1 MKKILILGFTNLSH
15 DARVLRQIDFIKK
28 NYTVTVVCFEGADD
42 PEYEIIRITKT
53 NLTLFRKAIS
63 SFFLI
68 TGLYTIAYHL
78 LHNYSYLKKLLIH
91 RNFDLV
97 IANDIESLPL
107 AFQLAPKAK
116 VLFDAHEFA
125 PRHFEDKLSWRL
137 FFQGFNKYLC
147 RKYIPKTHGMTT
159 VGEGLANE
167 YAKHYGV
174 KPVLV
179 TNATRYHDLLPSPV
193 EPTKIRMIHHGGAN
207 HSRRLELMIEM
218 MDLLDERFTL
228 DMMLITPEMGNSKT
242 KNYISVL
249 QELIRNKPRIK
260 ILPPKKSHEIVPFI
274 NQYDI
279 GVFLLP
285 PVNFNY
291 ENTLPNKLFDF
302 IQARLAIAIGPTPEM
317 AKLVKRYDIGVIS
330 AEFTPQ
336 SLTAQLTHLTK
347 EKIEH
352 FKINTHKAA
361 KEHNAEANGIIV
373 NNLIKELLD

>member
-1 MKKILILGFTNLSH
+1 MKKILILAFTNLKH
-15 DARVLRQIDFIKK
+15 DARVSRQIDFVKK
-28 NYTVTVVCFEGADD
+28 NYSVTVVCFDGADN
-42 PEYEIIRITKT
+42 PEYEVIRISKT

-68 TGLYTIAYHL
+68 TGLYSIAYRL
-78 LHNYSYLKKLLIH
+78 LHDYSYLKKLLIH
-91 RNFDLV
+91 QNFNLV

-107 AFQLAPKAK
+107 AFQLVPKVK
-116 VLFDAHEFA
+116 VLFDAHEYA
-125 PRHFEDKLSWRL
+125 PRHFEDKLSWRI
-137 FFQGFNKYLC
+137 FFQGFNNYLC
-147 RKYIPKTHGMTT
+147 KKYIPKTHGMTT

-167 YAKHYGV
+167 YSKYYGV

-179 TNATRYHDLLPSPV
+179 TNATRYFHLLPSPIEV
-193 EPTKIRMIHHGGAN
+193 GKIRMIHHGGAN
-207 HSRRLELMIEM
+207 YSRRLELMIEM

-242 KNYISVL
+242 KKYINKL
-249 QELIRNKPRIK
+249 QGLIQHKPRIK

-302 IQARLAIAIGPTPEM
+302 IQGRLMIAIGPTPEM
-317 AKLVKRYDIGVIS
+317 AKLVKQYDIGVVS
-330 AEFTPQ
+330 DDFTPQ
-336 SLTAQLTHLTK
+336 SLADKLKVLTK
-347 EKIEH
+347 ERIEQ
-352 FKINTHKAA
+352 FKSNTDKAA
-361 KEHNAEANGIIV
+361 KEHNAEV
-373 NNLIKELLD
+373 NDVIMNSLVKKLLE

>member
-1 MKKILILGFTNLSH
+1 MKKILILAFTNLMH
-15 DARVLRQIDFIKK
+15 DARVSRQIDFIKK
-28 NYTVTVVCFEGADD
+28 NYVVTVVCFDAADD

-53 NLTLFRKAIS
+53 KLTLFRKAIS

-68 TGLYTIAYHL
+68 TRLYTIAYRL
-78 LHNYSYLKKLLIH
+78 LHNYSYLKKRLTH

-107 AFQLAPKAK
+107 AFQLAPQAK

-125 PRHFEDKLSWRL
+125 PRHFEDKLSWRI

-147 RKYIPKTHGMTT
+147 EKYIPKTHGMTT

-167 YAKHYGV
+167 YAKQYGV
-174 KPVLV
+174 KPVLI
-179 TNATRYHDLLPSPV
+179 TNATRYYDLMPSEV
-193 EPTKIRMIHHGGAN
+193 ESTKIRMIHHGGAN
-207 HSRRLELMIEM
+207 YSRRLELMIEM

-242 KNYISVL
+242 KNYISEL
-249 QELIRNKPRIK
+249 QELIRNKPKIK

-317 AKLVKRYDIGVIS
+317 AKLVRHYDIGVIS
-330 AEFTPQ
+330 TEFTPQ
-336 SLTAQLTHLTK
+336 SLAAQLINLSK
-347 EKIEH
+347 EKIEY
-352 FKINTHKAA
+352 FKLNTIKAA
-361 KEHNAEANGIIV
+361 IEHNAEANGIIMS
-373 NNLIKELLD
+373 NLIKKLLD

>member
-1 MKKILILGFTNLSH
+1 MKKILILGFTNLKH
-15 DARVLRQIDFIKK
+15 DARISRQIDFIKK
-28 NYTVTVVCFEGADD
+28 NYEVTVVCFEGAND
-42 PEYEIIRITKT
+42 PEYEIICITKT
-53 NLTLFRKAIS
+53 NLTLLRKAIS

-68 TGLYTIAYHL
+68 TKLYTIAYRL
-78 LHNYSYLKKLLIH
+78 LHDYSYLKKQLTH

-107 AFQLAPKAK
+107 AFQLARQAK

-125 PRHFEDKLSWRL
+125 PRHFEDKLSWRI

-179 TNATRYHDLLPSPV
+179 TNATQYYDLMPSEV
-193 EPTKIRMIHHGGAN
+193 ESTKIRMIHHGGAN
-207 HSRRLELMIEM
+207 YSRRLELMIEM

-242 KNYISVL
+242 KNYISEL

-317 AKLVKRYDIGVIS
+317 AKLVRHYDIGVIS

-336 SLTAQLTHLTK
+336 SLATQLNHLTK

-352 FKINTHKAA
+352 LKANTIRAA
-361 KEHNAEANGIIV
+361 KEHNAELNGIIM
-373 NNLIKELLD
+373 NNLIKKLLD